1 MSPGT
6 LVLFVLV
13 FIAGAFG
20 YALIVRRLPGK
31 QPGEDRFETMLA
43 EFMEFAR
50 KAQERTE
57 RIAQAAIAAAAAK
70 PAESDIAAATAA
82 LRLQQRVDSAASS
95 TPSPQP
101 DDPADDETPIQWAI
115 RTTAVPAAELAAFAN
130 VAHGFPATT
139 TYADILAAYYAGRAK
154 APAAPAPAPAPGT
167 PTATA

>member
-1 MSPGT
+1 MNPGT

-13 FIAGAFG
+13 FLAGAFG

-57 RIAQAAIAAAAAK
+57 RIAQAAIAAAGAK

-82 LRLQQRVDSAASS
+82 LRLQQRVDPAASPP
-95 TPSPQP
+95 PSPPP
-101 DDPADDETPIQWAI
+101 DNPADDETPIQWAV

-130 VAHGFPATT
+130 FAHGFPATT
-139 TYADILAAYYAGRAK
+139 TYTDILSAYYAGKAK
-154 APAAPAPAPAPGT
+154 APAAPAPAPGT